1 MKHKGIICG
10 ILAAG
15 CYGTNPLG
23 ALPLYEEGVNT
34 SSVLFLRFSIATL
47 ILGVVMI
54 ANRKSFTVTRG
65 ELTTMASLGALMAV
79 SSLTY
84 YQSFRYM
91 DAGIASTILF
101 VYPVMVAVIMATFF
115 REKVTAT
122 TITSIVLA
130 LTGIGLLYRGDAGIS
145 LSMTGVMLVMVSSLT
160 YAVYI
165 VIVNQSEIRMSI
177 VKLTFYVLLIC
188 SMCLFAYSFTS
199 SNLHLM
205 LPPSPRAWFFACW
218 LGLVPT
224 VLSLLFMTIAVHEV
238 GATPTAILGA
248 LEPLTAVAIGVM
260 MFGEAFTFRLCVGI
274 VLILAAVLL
283 IVAGKHFLLRTIT
296 HTITSLVRKTW
307 RWKS

>member
-10 ILAAG
+10 ILAAI

-23 ALPLYEEGVNT
+23 ALPLYEEGMNT

-54 ANRKSFTVTRG
+54 ANRKSFAVTRG

-130 LTGIGLLYRGDAGIS
+130 LAGIGLLYRGDAGIS

-188 SMCLFAYSFTS
+188 AMCLFAYSFTS
-199 SNLHLM
+199 SDLHLM

-238 GATPTAILGA
+238 GATPTAIMGA

>member
-10 ILAAG
+10 ILAAI

-238 GATPTAILGA
+238 GATPTAIMGA

>member
-10 ILAAG
+10 ILAAI

-54 ANRKSFTVTRG
+54 ANRKSFAVTRG

-130 LTGIGLLYRGDAGIS
+130 LAGIGLLYRGDAGIS

-238 GATPTAILGA
+238 GATPTAIMGA

-260 MFGEAFTFRLCVGI
+260 VFGESLTFRLCVGI

>member
-10 ILAAG
+10 ILAAV

-54 ANRKSFTVTRG
+54 ANRKSFAVTRG

-130 LTGIGLLYRGDAGIS
+130 LAGIGLLYRGDAGIS

-199 SNLHLM
+199 SDLHLM

-238 GATPTAILGA
+238 GATPTAIMGA

-260 MFGEAFTFRLCVGI
+260 MFGEAFTFRLCIGI

>member
-10 ILAAG
+10 ILAAV

-54 ANRKSFTVTRG
+54 ANRKSFAVTRG
-65 ELTTMASLGALMAV
+65 ELTTMSSLGALMAI

-130 LTGIGLLYRGDAGIS
+130 LAGIGLLYRGDAGIS

-165 VIVNQSEIRMSI
+165 IIVNQSEIRMSI

-188 SMCLFAYSFTS
+188 AMCLFAYSFTS
-199 SNLHLM
+199 SDLHLM

-238 GATPTAILGA
+238 GATPTAIMGA

-260 MFGEAFTFRLCVGI
+260 MFGEAFTFRLCIGI